1 MSQFGSAQQLENNP
15 CEERAEVAHLL
26 RAQGVEGIKARQ
38 HPFQHVANRTSP
50 SGG

>member
-26 RAQGVEGIKARQ
+26 RAQGVEGKSNPR
-38 HPFQHVANRTSP
+38 
-50 SGG
+50 